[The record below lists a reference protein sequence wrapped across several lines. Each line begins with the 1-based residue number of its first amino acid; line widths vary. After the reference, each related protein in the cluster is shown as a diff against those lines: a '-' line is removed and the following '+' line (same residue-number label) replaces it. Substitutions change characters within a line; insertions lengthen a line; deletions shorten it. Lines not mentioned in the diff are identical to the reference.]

1 MFLCLMEEDSL
12 LYLNSHRTDNY
23 NEFIVQYNF
32 MTPNHNAMG
41 ILVKSPG
48 RINLIGEHIDY
59 NGGHVLPAA
68 IDRKVSL
75 KIYKTENNFCKVSS
89 EDGGTFSFDIQ
100 QPIKISATHWEN
112 YVLGVVDGLQ
122 KKRPNQLGGFECN
135 ISSEL
140 PIGAGISS
148 SAALECGVAKGLNHL
163 FDLNLSDIELIEISR
178 MAEHNFV
185 GTKCG
190 VMDQFAVTMGQN
202 NKLLLLNCESLKY
215 QLIDADFSP
224 YKIILLNSNV
234 SHNLASSKYNIRRAE
249 CEQALRIIQEQ
260 HPNFDFLANVP
271 ETIIKSLKGKLPGKI
286 YQRALYVSRE
296 NARTLKAASLMQE
309 GKIEDFGELMYQTHK
324 GLSKNYEVSCPELDF
339 LVDLTFDL
347 PQVLGS
353 RMMGGGFGGCTIN
366 LVKEDF
372 VQSLMD
378 MAEQQYKKQ
387 FGIALTS
394 ILVETSNGVE
404 IINY

>member
-1 MFLCLMEEDSL
+1 MKP
-12 LYLNSHRTDNY
+12 
-23 NEFIVQYNF
+23 NF
-32 MTPNHNAMG
+32 KAKG

-68 IDRKVSL
+68 IDLKVTL
-75 KIYKTENNFCKVSS
+75 QIHKTENNLCIISS
-89 EDGGTFSFDIQ
+89 EDGGSFSFDIKQ
-100 QPIKISATHWEN
+100 HLEISSTQWEN
-112 YVLGVVDGLQ
+112 YILGVVDGLK
-122 KKRPNQLGGFECN
+122 KKRHNQLGGFECN
-135 ISSEL
+135 ITTEL

-148 SAALECGVAKGLNHL
+148 SAALECGIAKGLNHL

-202 NKLLLLNCESLKY
+202 NKLLLLNCESLEY
-215 QLIDADFSP
+215 QLIDANFSP
-224 YKIILLNSNV
+224 YKIVLLNSNV
-234 SHNLASSKYNIRRAE
+234 SHNLASSEYNTRRAE
-249 CEQALRIIQEQ
+249 CNMALKIIQEQ
-260 HPNFDFLANVP
+260 HANFNFLADVP
-271 ETIIKSLKGKLPGKI
+271 EVIIESLKEKLPGKV

-296 NARTLKAASLMQE
+296 NSRTLKAASLMQA
-309 GKIEDFGELMYQTHK
+309 GKIEGFGALMYQTHM

-339 LVDLTFDL
+339 LVSLTLDI
-347 PQVLGS
+347 PQVVGS
-353 RMMGGGFGGCTIN
+353 RIMGGGFGGCTIN

-372 VQSLMD
+372 VQNLME
-378 MAEQQYKKQ
+378 MAEEQYKKE
-387 FGIALTS
+387 FDITLTP

-404 IINY
+404 ITNY

>member
-1 MFLCLMEEDSL
+1 
-12 LYLNSHRTDNY
+12 
-23 NEFIVQYNF
+23 
-32 MTPNHNAMG
+32 MTPNRNATG

-59 NGGHVLPAA
+59 NGGYVLPAA
-68 IDRKVSL
+68 INLKVSL
-75 KIYKTENNFCKVSS
+75 KIYKTENTYCKISS
-89 EDGGTFSFDIQ
+89 KHGGTFGFDIQ
-100 QPIKISATHWEN
+100 QPLEISSTHWEN
-112 YVLGVVDGLQ
+112 YVLGVIDGLL
-122 KKRPNQLGGFECN
+122 KKRPNQLGGFECS

-178 MAEHNFV
+178 MAEHNYV
-185 GTKCG
+185 GNKCG

-202 NKLLLLNCESLKY
+202 NKLLILNCKSLEY
-215 QLIDADFSP
+215 QLIDADFSTF
-224 YKIILLNSNV
+224 KIVLLNSNV
-234 SHNLASSKYNIRRAE
+234 SHNLVSSEYNTRRAE
-249 CEQALRIIQEQ
+249 CGQALKIIQEQ
-260 HPNFDFLANVP
+260 HPNFDFLADVP
-271 ETIIKSLKGKLPGKI
+271 ETIIESLKEKLPGKV

-309 GKIEDFGELMYQTHK
+309 GKIESFGALMYQTHE
-324 GLSKNYEVSCPELDF
+324 GLSKYYEVSCPELDF
-339 LVDLTFDL
+339 LVGLTLDL
-347 PQVLGS
+347 PQVVGS

-372 VQSLMD
+372 VQNLID
-378 MAEQQYKKQ
+378 MAQMEYKKE
-387 FGIALTS
+387 FDIELTP

-404 IINY
+404 ITNS